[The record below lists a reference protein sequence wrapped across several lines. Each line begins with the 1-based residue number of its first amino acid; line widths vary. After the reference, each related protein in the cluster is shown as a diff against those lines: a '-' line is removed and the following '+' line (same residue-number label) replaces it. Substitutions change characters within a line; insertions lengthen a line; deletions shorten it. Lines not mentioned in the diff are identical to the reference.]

1 MTLPSISLGHAPDG
15 LHYAEFTPEG
25 MVDKVRLYGE
35 TVEEV
40 TDAAFE
46 WLAGHDF
53 RLRQKEAEKKN
64 GRHLETVHSIDEYAE
79 DIRALNDYYA
89 EIGAEDPVERPAH
102 YTRFGVELIE
112 ITEWLNF
119 NRGNAVKYLARA
131 GSKHPSRE
139 LEDLKKAL
147 WYVQREIDRLQK

>member
-1 MTLPSISLGHAPDG
+1 MTLPSITLGEAPDG
-15 LHYAEFTPEG
+15 LHYAEFMPKG

-35 TVEEV
+35 TEEEV
-40 TDAAFE
+40 TEAAFD

-53 RLRQKEAEKKN
+53 RLRNKESFGKKT
-64 GRHLETVHSIDEYAE
+64 RHLDLVEDVEEYAE
-79 DIRALNDYYA
+79 DIRALNADYA
-89 EIGAEDPVERPAH
+89 EIAAGDPVERPAH
-102 YTRFGVELIE
+102 YTRFGAELIE

-139 LEDLKKAL
+139 LDDLMMAL
-147 WYVQREIDRLQK
+147 WYFQSDIDRLQK

>member
-15 LHYAEFTPEG
+15 LHYAEFTPLG

-64 GRHLETVHSIDEYAE
+64 GRHLEAIPSLHEYAE
-79 DIRALNDYYA
+79 DIRALNAHYA
-89 EIGAEDPVERPAH
+89 EIAAGDPVERPAH
-102 YTRFGVELIE
+102 YTRFGAELIE

-147 WYVQREIDRLQK
+147 WYVQREIDRIQK

>member
-1 MTLPSISLGHAPDG
+1 MTLPAISLGHAADG

-25 MVDKVRLYGE
+25 MVDKIRLYGE

-53 RLRQKEAEKKN
+53 RLRQKNAQEST
-64 GRHLETVHSIDEYAE
+64 GRHLQAVSSVDEYEE

-89 EIGAEDPVERPAH
+89 ETGLGDPVERPAH
-102 YTRFGVELIE
+102 YTRFGAELIE

-119 NRGNAVKYLARA
+119 NRGNAIKYLARA

-147 WYVQREIDRLQK
+147 WYVQREIRRLQR

>member
-1 MTLPSISLGHAPDG
+1 MTLPSITLGEAPDG
-15 LHYAEFTPEG
+15 LHYAEFMPKG

-35 TVEEV
+35 TEEEV
-40 TDAAFE
+40 TEAAFD

-53 RLRQKEAEKKN
+53 RLRNKESFGKKI
-64 GRHLETVHSIDEYAE
+64 RHLDLVEDVEEYAE
-79 DIRALNDYYA
+79 DIRALNAHYA
-89 EIGAEDPVERPAH
+89 EIAAGDPVERPAH
-102 YTRFGVELIE
+102 YTRFGAELIE

-147 WYVQREIDRLQK
+147 WYVQREIDRIQK